1 MNKCPNC
8 GTQNGKTAKYCKK
21 CGHELNTADSKRQKT
36 SQKKD
41 SNRQVVL
48 SLVALVVVC
57 VLAVGAYF
65 MFGKGKQIN
74 SVVPEKKTT
83 VTAKKATNKSKLA
96 SLKAENSQLKKDKK
110 QGSSSTSSNT
120 DETEQQSSE
129 STASSSSQVAEPD
142 GEKNL
147 TKAGETL
154 ADYAGDW
161 SFIKDNTG
169 QLNPAGTGWASL
181 IKISANSVNMT
192 NGDDPN
198 DFPINKFD
206 WAPDEQGGLYSLW
219 EDYDQAHPTFKLQHV
234 RLNFHG
240 DTYDAIKL
248 TSSDLTAWYEKGQ

>member
-1 MNKCPNC
+1 MKCQNC
-8 GTQNGKTAKYCKK
+8 GAHNDSTAKYCKK
-21 CGHELNTADSKRQKT
+21 CGHELSATDLKHQKT
-36 SQKKD
+36 GQKKNE
-41 SNRQVVL
+41 NRQLVL
-48 SLVALVVVC
+48 SLVALFVVC

-65 MFGKGKQIN
+65 MFGKGKQLN
-74 SVVPEKKTT
+74 SIVSEKKTT
-83 VTAKKATNKSKLA
+83 ITAKKATSKSKLA
-96 SLKAENSQLKKDKK
+96 SLKTENSQLRKDKE
-110 QGSSSTSSNT
+110 QSNSSTSSNT
-120 DETEQQSSE
+120 DETKQQSSKN
-129 STASSSSQVAEPD
+129 AANSSSQVTEPD

-169 QLNPAGTGWASL
+169 QLTPAGTGWASL
-181 IKISANSVNMT
+181 VKISANSVNMT

-198 DFPINKFD
+198 EFPINKFD

-248 TSSDLTAWYEKGQ
+248 MSSGVTAWYERGK

>member
-1 MNKCPNC
+1 MNNENIEQSPLVTLPIWQLFMNYAVPSVITVLFF
-8 GTQNGKTAKYCKK
+8 GVQNIIDGLIVSHYVGEYALGGVNIIMPLCSVIMVIALIV
-21 CGHELNTADSKRQKT
+21 GIG
-36 SQKKD
+36 SQ
-41 SNRQVVL
+41 
-48 SLVALVVVC
+48 ALV
-57 VLAVGAYF
+57 
-65 MFGKGKQIN
+65 
-74 SVVPEKKTT
+74 
-83 VTAKKATNKSKLA
+83 
-96 SLKAENSQLKKDKK
+96 SQGL
-110 QGSSSTSSNT
+110 
-120 DETEQQSSE
+120 
-129 STASSSSQVAEPD
+129 

-181 IKISANSVNMT
+181 INISANSVNMT

-248 TSSDLTAWYEKGQ
+248 TSSGLTAWYEKGQ

>member
-1 MNKCPNC
+1 MKCQNC
-8 GTQNGKTAKYCKK
+8 GAHNDSTAKYCKK
-21 CGHELNTADSKRQKT
+21 CGHELSATDLKRQET
-36 SQKKD
+36 GQKKNN
-41 SNRQVVL
+41 NRQLVL
-48 SLVALVVVC
+48 SLVALFVVC

-65 MFGKGKQIN
+65 MFGKGKQVNPI
-74 SVVPEKKTT
+74 VPDKKTT
-83 VTAKKATNKSKLA
+83 ITAKKSTSKSKLA
-96 SLKAENSQLKKDKK
+96 SLKAENSKLRKDKE
-110 QGSSSTSSNT
+110 QSSSSTSSNT
-120 DETEQQSSE
+120 DETKQQSTE
-129 STASSSSQVAEPD
+129 SAASSSSQVAEPD

-169 QLNPAGTGWASL
+169 QLDPAGTGWASL

-198 DFPINKFD
+198 EFPINKFD

-248 TSSDLTAWYEKGQ
+248 TSSGLTAWYERGQ